1 MGCEPFRFCG
11 YSFRQKH
18 RVCFTMQYKSPHNLI
33 EITHQKR
40 WLYVRIACKLQPK
53 TIVPVPPQPCKT
65 TNRNSQ
71 WHCFPYPFFI
81 LSPPDKRNTAGLF
94 LPIPTQNYDRNSCLS
109 PYYCVES
116 LFHFSANQ
124 VLVGIPWIQTSLEQ
138 EFSINKI
145 KASKESLPHPRFE
158 ESVQEGGSFL
168 SFIAARQAY
177 KAVKAV
183 IKPKMIPGAL
193 AKARGRS
200 RFSLKR
206 P

>member
-18 RVCFTMQYKSPHNLI
+18 RVCFTMQYKSPHDLI

-40 WLYVRIACKLQPK
+40 RLYVRIACKLQPK
-53 TIVPVPPQPCKT
+53 TIVLVPPQPRKP

-71 WHCFPYPFFI
+71 WHCFPHPFFI
-81 LSPPDKRNTAGLF
+81 LSLPNKRNTAGLF
-94 LPIPTQNYDRNSCLS
+94 LPIQRKIMTEILAC
-109 PYYCVES
+109 
-116 LFHFSANQ
+116 FHVIAQRVYSTSVQIKFPSAF
-124 VLVGIPWIQTSLEQ
+124 LE
-138 EFSINKI
+138 FKHRL
-145 KASKESLPHPRFE
+145 K